1 MPVSTVHAL
10 VREIEKS
17 RLRELPRD
25 VENVADDP
33 SLHNP
38 LQRQKRLSTGWMG
51 VSTCLQIAV
60 TGLFRYPTAAFPQI
74 LL

>member
-33 SLHNP
+33 NLHNP
-38 LQRQKRLSTGWMG
+38 LQRQQRLSTGWMG
-51 VSTCLQIAV
+51 VSTCFQLPA
-60 TGLFRYPTAAFPQI
+60 TGLAWYPPAAFT
-74 LL
+74 